1 MPTQH
6 APGSPHPG
14 PGIIA
19 KVAALA
25 AGLLALGLS
34 PHALRAEPWTLER
47 VLEAARKSDPGIA
60 AARSAG
66 RAGRAAGAADV
77 ASLSPRITLDAGATR
92 SDDPALLFSQ
102 KLWQGRF
109 TAEDFALPSLNQP
122 PARSAWNWGVTLEQ
136 PLWNGGSEVTAP
148 RLSAERRRAASG
160 TERARTADRLLYAVE
175 TYAGAI
181 RSRDALAA
189 DSVAL
194 SAAEEQRRS
203 AVERF
208 RQGQIPELDTLRA
221 AGRWAESRSTWL
233 TARKDLLLSLGRL
246 SQLVGEEVRAEDLGV
261 LPDPAGLAEGAARER
276 GELAAAQGE
285 AGALGIEATRATLL
299 LLPSLNARLDYRD
312 YRDPESG
319 AGDRRFLAALSV
331 SLPVWDGLKRIE
343 ERRAARARAEEA
355 RARAE
360 LLRRE
365 IALQALEAGAEVSI
379 SLERRDAARMQRAA
393 SEEALRLALA
403 RYRAGLISQ
412 TDLLAADSEAAR
424 ARLNAVNSEVDA
436 VVAQY
441 RNRHAMGALE

>member
-1 MPTQH
+1 MMMH
-6 APGSPHPG
+6 HDMGGGSAQG
-14 PGIIA
+14 SLTDSTVRRLIFLGI
-19 KVAALA
+19 KTSGAANPPASLFA
-25 AGLLALGLS
+25 INSERTPLFFIDVDIHSLAL
-34 PHALRAEPWTLER
+34 
-47 VLEAARKSDPGIA
+47 
-60 AARSAG
+60 
-66 RAGRAAGAADV
+66 
-77 ASLSPRITLDAGATR
+77 
-92 SDDPALLFSQ
+92 
-102 KLWQGRF
+102 
-109 TAEDFALPSLNQP
+109 
-122 PARSAWNWGVTLEQ
+122 
-136 PLWNGGSEVTAP
+136 
-148 RLSAERRRAASG
+148 
-160 TERARTADRLLYAVE
+160 
-175 TYAGAI
+175 
-181 RSRDALAA
+181 
-189 DSVAL
+189 
-194 SAAEEQRRS
+194 
-203 AVERF
+203 
-208 RQGQIPELDTLRA
+208 
-221 AGRWAESRSTWL
+221 
-233 TARKDLLLSLGRL
+233 
-246 SQLVGEEVRAEDLGV
+246 
-261 LPDPAGLAEGAARER
+261 
-276 GELAAAQGE
+276 
-285 AGALGIEATRATLL
+285 
-299 LLPSLNARLDYRD
+299 LDYRD